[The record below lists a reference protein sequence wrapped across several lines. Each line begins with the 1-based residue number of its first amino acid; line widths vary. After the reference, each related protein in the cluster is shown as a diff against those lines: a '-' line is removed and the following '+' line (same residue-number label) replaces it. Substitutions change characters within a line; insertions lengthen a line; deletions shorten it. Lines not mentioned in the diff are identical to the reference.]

1 MVFSRFKQNVRYF
14 LLLIEIILDVSENDV
29 SIALTN
35 DQTNETKKY
44 VACLVVGEETENK
57 SKYGAGIEQKYQ
69 KNMCRSNSSVTKISN
84 WRKSNA
90 EENLYSESSRV

>member
-1 MVFSRFKQNVRYF
+1 MIYNIRYF
-14 LLLIEIILDVSENDV
+14 WLLIEILLDVSENEV

-57 SKYGAGIEQKYQ
+57 SKYGAKIEQKYQ